1 MKASFSEWE
10 HSLLSSISPVGCIHS
25 GHAFSLGFVISS
37 SSDRLYLY
45 YISEALIKKRKAR
58 SMLPLSTSLD
68 HRSKEELHQDC
79 LVLATTKHSKG
90 IEIHFPSPSIVF
102 WELTHKC
109 FFGGWMDESTDVQ
122 NRVSASC
129 LLRLSTLTTINTP
142 QCLGDI
148 MLCFSVVRLL
158 PAICVLELV

>member
-1 MKASFSEWE
+1 MIWGHFFSTWKNCHFAVVDVCSELSQGHCVCCKDYPQLLIIQFESF
-10 HSLLSSISPVGCIHS
+10 LLRMGTFSAQHISPVGCIHS

-109 FFGGWMDESTDVQ
+109 FFGG
-122 NRVSASC
+122 
-129 LLRLSTLTTINTP
+129 
-142 QCLGDI
+142 
-148 MLCFSVVRLL
+148 
-158 PAICVLELV
+158 